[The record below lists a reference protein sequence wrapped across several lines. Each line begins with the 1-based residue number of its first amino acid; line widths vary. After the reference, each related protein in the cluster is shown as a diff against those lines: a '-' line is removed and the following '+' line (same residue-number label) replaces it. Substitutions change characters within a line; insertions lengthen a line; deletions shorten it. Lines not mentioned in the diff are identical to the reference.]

1 MIRNF
6 KSRTAQDIFD
16 GLTSRHAR
24 KIPMNLHS
32 KIQRLFDQLNAITQ
46 VETLKIPPSNR
57 LERLKGNLKGYWS
70 LRINKQW
77 RITFKWKESN
87 AHDVDIVDYH

>member
-16 GLTSRHAR
+16 GLTSRQAR
-24 KIPMNLHS
+24 KIAMSLHS

-57 LERLKGNLKGYWS
+57 LEKLKGNLKGYWG

-77 RITFKWKESN
+77 RITFKWKESD
-87 AHDVDIVDYH
+87 AHNVDCH